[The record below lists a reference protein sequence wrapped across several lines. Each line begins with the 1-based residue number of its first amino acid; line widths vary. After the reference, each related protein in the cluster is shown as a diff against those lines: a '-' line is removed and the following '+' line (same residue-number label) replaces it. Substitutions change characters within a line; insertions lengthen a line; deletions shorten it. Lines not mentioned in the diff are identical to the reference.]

1 MPKHPPNKYKYRLTP
16 YGFVFDPQDDLVY
29 LLNNE
34 RKLGNQ
40 PNIHP
45 KVKKTTPTPKPP
57 PTPTHTPK
65 PLPTPTHTP
74 KPLPT
79 SMSLIPIKQMAGM
92 KITPKKKTT
101 VSKAS
106 S

>member
-1 MPKHPPNKYKYRLTP
+1 MPKHLPKHYKYRLTP

-29 LLNNE
+29 LLHNE

-45 KVKKTTPTPKPP
+45 KIKKITLTAKPTPTPTPP
-57 PTPTHTPK
+57 LISK
-65 PLPTPTHTP
+65 
-74 KPLPT
+74 PT

-101 VSKAS
+101 ASKAFKASKAS

>member
-1 MPKHPPNKYKYRLTP
+1 MPKHLPKHYKYRLTP

-29 LLNNE
+29 LLHNE

-45 KVKKTTPTPKPP
+45 KVKKTTHTPQPTPKPP
-57 PTPTHTPK
+57 LILK
-65 PLPTPTHTP
+65 
-74 KPLPT
+74 PT

-101 VSKAS
+101 TSKAFKASKAS

>member
-16 YGFVFDPQDDLVY
+16 YGFVLDPQDDLVY

-45 KVKKTTPTPKPP
+45 KVKKTTPT
-57 PTPTHTPK
+57 HTPK
-65 PLPTPTHTP
+65 PPLIP
-74 KPLPT
+74 KPT

-106 S
+106 KASS